1 MGMIVEEE
9 ATGTPAPLIPNDTR
23 RSNVNQTSSRGENC
37 VFPPSRT
44 FVIPCP
50 SEILLTRLFSLPS
63 LSISFGRWRNDPKSR
78 SSPTTVCVI
87 RGYIR
92 RIKVDETWFRARNRS
107 IRIDFSPPHFVQSPY
122 AGNCNTLGREKV
134 VVEEKTRW
142 WILPLIR
149 RVDMP
154 RGYLVACYTR

>member
-50 SEILLTRLFSLPS
+50 SEILLTRLFPSLPS

-107 IRIDFSPPHFVQSPY
+107 IFESISLLHISSNLHTRVIVIHWV
-122 AGNCNTLGREKV
+122 EK
-134 VVEEKTRW
+134 RW
-142 WILPLIR
+142 SSR
-149 RVDMP
+149 RKPD
-154 RGYLVACYTR
+154 GGSFL